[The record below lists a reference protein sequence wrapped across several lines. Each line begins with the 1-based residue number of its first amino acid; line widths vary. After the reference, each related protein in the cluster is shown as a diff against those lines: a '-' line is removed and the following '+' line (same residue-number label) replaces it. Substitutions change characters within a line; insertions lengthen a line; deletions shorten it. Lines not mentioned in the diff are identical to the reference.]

1 MSNLGNTG
9 QSTNLGRDG
18 KITSPLSYRIEYCRL
33 YPNEKVNPLDK
44 PYMEL
49 NEIVKAVHIEEGLEM
64 QSILVSL
71 KLGDASNTL
80 EFLRITGNEKIEL
93 LITQDILEREKKE
106 IELELYISDIINY
119 SKPAIAQQSYEIQC
133 VAKHA
138 YLNQLEMVN
147 EPFDNSIGKS
157 IEGICQSHLDVEDVT
172 IDSQGGRA
180 KGIIPNLRPLAAC
193 NWLARNALENG
204 QPHYFWDSVK
214 NGLRFSSW
222 EELTKQEP
230 IIKLNNQPFFEG
242 IAKDS
247 AENYDIE
254 LKKVRKVSSELNL
267 SKFNDAPAGAYAS
280 TLMSVD
286 IAKKKVEIKKSEN
299 VELIMLNEHKPF
311 PEKDEKFGDSLD
323 KKKNAKKF
331 FINQN
336 SLAFEGQDNYHA
348 AEKDNIQKAIMQIA
362 NQNYMTHTLDC
373 SGNPDLFAGAVVEL
387 DFWKSGAP
395 ELLEGAEKE
404 EDELMS
410 GKYIITNAVHVFAL
424 DYSTTITIKK
434 DSSKFSFDEKGKI

>member
-1 MSNLGNTG
+1 
-9 QSTNLGRDG
+9 
-18 KITSPLSYRIEYCRL
+18 
-33 YPNEKVNPLDK
+33 
-44 PYMEL
+44 
-49 NEIVKAVHIEEGLEM
+49 
-64 QSILVSL
+64 
-71 KLGDASNTL
+71 
-80 EFLRITGNEKIEL
+80 
-93 LITQDILEREKKE
+93 
-106 IELELYISDIINY
+106 
-119 SKPAIAQQSYEIQC
+119 
-133 VAKHA
+133 
-138 YLNQLEMVN
+138 
-147 EPFDNSIGKS
+147 
-157 IEGICQSHLDVEDVT
+157 
-172 IDSQGGRA
+172 
-180 KGIIPNLRPLAAC
+180 
-193 NWLARNALENG
+193 
-204 QPHYFWDSVK
+204 
-214 NGLRFSSW
+214 
-222 EELTKQEP
+222 
-230 IIKLNNQPFFEG
+230 
-242 IAKDS
+242 
-247 AENYDIE
+247 
-254 LKKVRKVSSELNL
+254 
-267 SKFNDAPAGAYAS
+267 
-280 TLMSVD
+280 MSVD

-323 KKKNAKKF
+323 KKKNSKKF